1 MLKTHGEKEIR
12 FCVLC
17 TWTRQMCL
25 FFGLG
30 VRFQTSEHY
39 KCDWVSRC
47 NYKKKEDMW
56 GRCCTIASAQGS
68 SRVFTPKLWMHADEA
83 FSNWLEVGKK
93 SPQGGLLRHT
103 ESWVVS
109 TSCQEMSLA
118 PSRHLTRSLL
128 LSAPI
133 SSASSL
139 NPSFY
144 FFLIKQVLVWDF
156 SQPKSTLIALMQA
169 FTDLK
174 SQ

>member
-47 NYKKKEDMW
+47 NYKKKEEMW

-93 SPQGGLLRHT
+93 IPPGRPAATHWVLGGLDFLPRN
-103 ESWVVS
+103 VS
-109 TSCQEMSLA
+109 GTFQT
-118 PSRHLTRSLL
+118 PH
-128 LSAPI
+128 
-133 SSASSL
+133 
-139 NPSFY
+139 
-144 FFLIKQVLVWDF
+144 
-156 SQPKSTLIALMQA
+156 TLITSVSSHLLCFFPQP
-169 FTDLK
+169 FLLFFPH
-174 SQ
+174 

>member
-1 MLKTHGEKEIR
+1 MGRKKSGCVYSAPEQDRCVCFSVSAYVSKQVNITSVTESHGAIIR
-12 FCVLC
+12 
-17 TWTRQMCL
+17 
-25 FFGLG
+25 
-30 VRFQTSEHY
+30 
-39 KCDWVSRC
+39 
-47 NYKKKEDMW
+47 KKEDEEMW

-68 SRVFTPKLWMHADEA
+68 SRLFTPKLWMHADEA

-109 TSCQEMSLA
+109 TSCQETSLA

-139 NPSFY
+139 NPSF
-144 FFLIKQVLVWDF
+144 FF
-156 SQPKSTLIALMQA
+156 SPH
-169 FTDLK
+169 
-174 SQ
+174 